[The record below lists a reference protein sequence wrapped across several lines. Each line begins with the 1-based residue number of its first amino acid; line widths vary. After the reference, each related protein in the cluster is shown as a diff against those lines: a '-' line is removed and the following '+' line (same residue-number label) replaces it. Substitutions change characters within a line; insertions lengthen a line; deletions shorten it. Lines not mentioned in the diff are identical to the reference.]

1 MATTVRKETSW
12 RRRWKPDLNSQPWKP
27 FSISD
32 KRFLFKSMFVEMDCS
47 YEICLWDFNT
57 FWYEIVEHDTFKR
70 RAKVSN
76 ILVVVFI
83 TGFLIK

>member
-32 KRFLFKSMFVEMDCS
+32 KRFLVKSMFVEMDCS

-57 FWYEIVEHDTFKR
+57 FWYEKVEHDTFKR